1 MNLMNYLWR
10 RDCPTAENLFNFYQ
24 SSLGSLSMIES
35 EAMDTIVA
43 MVINESK
50 KLYFILFSRCS
61 VNVINA
67 GLLYNALSAH
77 TCGMFTHQLGQC
89 FLHFSSFH
97 FSFKITFT
105 LSVNQ

>member
-10 RDCPTAENLFNFYQ
+10 RDCPTAENLLNFYQ

-50 KLYFILFSRCS
+50 KTIFHPIFKMFGQRCKCRPFI
-61 VNVINA
+61 
-67 GLLYNALSAH
+67 
-77 TCGMFTHQLGQC
+77 
-89 FLHFSSFH
+89 
-97 FSFKITFT
+97 
-105 LSVNQ
+105 